1 MKDCTRMACP
11 SWSQPAHSSWS
22 QLSHSS
28 WSQPI
33 CSSWNLAN
41 RFSWRKVIL
50 LSALLASAHAQ
61 ADARLI
67 AIDSNHLAIGEDSIR
82 SHRLDSV
89 EVKAVRIAEN
99 VKSVMPVQVLSKE
112 RIDLLGSQTLGD
124 AIKQFAGV
132 TVRDY
137 GGIGGMQTV
146 SVRSLGA
153 CHTAVSYDGVVV
165 SNMQAGQIDVSRFSL
180 ENVAQLAVAI
190 GQNSDQM
197 QSARHYASAGML
209 SIETERPSFLQ
220 PNGLGSSRTEAAKQK
235 DWMLRA
241 KVKSGSWGLA
251 SPSIKYGHRIGTST
265 AITLDANMVR
275 ADGVYPF
282 TLVNGR
288 EKTREKRYN
297 SDVLSAQGELN
308 VYHTFSSSSHTLDT
322 KVAYSTSK
330 RGLPGVVI
338 LYNPETKERMWD
350 ENFFVQSVFK
360 AHLSEKWQLQARLK
374 YAHSWTKYEDYNSKY
389 EGGKRTDVDRQN
401 EYYASAT
408 VGYDILRNMRIAL
421 AEDFSIGN
429 LRNNIEAQPNPTRYT
444 NQAALSLRWKP
455 SRWLFDANVVGTY
468 ITERAARTDK
478 HSTASGSSASSTG
491 VAARIPA
498 DRHRLSPSVALSYRL
513 LPQEMLYLRAMM
525 KSTYRVPTFTDMYYL
540 HIGNTNL
547 KPENATEW
555 NLGATWNH
563 TFGHGMNLRRG
574 MGFARGI
581 NMQATV
587 DVYYNKV
594 TDKIVAFPS
603 TYVWHMVNFGKV
615 DITGVDATLLLSLP
629 LPRRM
634 EIDMQGA
641 YTYQKSV
648 DKTNPEKSYYGKQLP
663 YTPRHS
669 GSMSLI
675 WKNPWVNLGWQMMAS
690 SKRYSM
696 IQGTAEY
703 KLQAYTEHSFT
714 LSKDIARLHLSAS
727 LLNAFNKQYEV
738 IQYYPMPGRSF
749 QVAAML
755 EL

>member
-1 MKDCTRMACP
+1 MKDCTRISCP
-11 SWSQPAHSSWS
+11 SWIQPS
-22 QLSHSS
+22 LS
-28 WSQPI
+28 
-33 CSSWNLAN
+33 A
-41 RFSWRKVIL
+41 WRKVIL
-50 LSALLASAHAQ
+50 LSTLLASSQ
-61 ADARLI
+61 VKMDARQM
-67 AIDSNHLAIGEDSIR
+67 AMENCHLAIGEDSIR

-99 VKSVMPVQVLSKE
+99 VKSVMPVQVISKE

-153 CHTAVSYDGVVV
+153 SHTAVSYDGVVV

-180 ENVAQLAVAI
+180 DNVAQLAVAI
-190 GQNSDQM
+190 GQNSDPM

-209 SIETERPSFLQ
+209 SIETLRPSFLQ
-220 PNGLGSSRTEAAKQK
+220 ANGFGSSKDESAKQN

-241 KVKSGSWGLA
+241 KVKSGSWGLV
-251 SPSIKYGHRIGTST
+251 SPSLKYGHRIGTST

-297 SDVLSAQGELN
+297 SDVLSAQGEWN
-308 VYHTFSSSSHTLDT
+308 VYHTFALAAPATLDT

-350 ENFFVQSVFK
+350 ENFFVQSIFK

-408 VGYDILRNMRIAL
+408 VGYDILRHLCIAL

-444 NQAALSLRWKP
+444 NQTALSLRWKP
-455 SRWLFDANVVGTY
+455 NRWLLDANVVGTY
-468 ITERAARTDK
+468 ITERASRNDK
-478 HSTASGSSASSTG
+478 SSEASGTSAAG

-498 DRHRLSPSVALSYRL
+498 DRRRLSPSFALSYRL

-563 TFGHGMNLRRG
+563 TFGQGRNLRQG
-574 MGFARGI
+574 MGFARGM
-581 NMQATV
+581 NVQATV

-615 DITGVDATLLLSLP
+615 DITGLDATLMLSLP

-634 EIDMQGA
+634 ELDMQGA
-641 YTYQKSV
+641 YTYQKAV

-675 WKNPWVNLGWQMMAS
+675 WKNPWANLGWQMMAS
-690 SKRYSM
+690 DKRYSM

-703 KLQAYTEHSFT
+703 KLKAYTEHSFT
-714 LSKDIARLHLSAS
+714 LSKDIAWLHLSAS

-749 QVAAML
+749 QVAATL

>member
-1 MKDCTRMACP
+1 MGKINRTRIA
-11 SWSQPAHSSWS
+11 
-22 QLSHSS
+22 
-28 WSQPI
+28 
-33 CSSWNLAN
+33 
-41 RFSWRKVIL
+41 L
-50 LSALLASAHAQ
+50 LSALLVSAQ
-61 ADARLI
+61 AKADLL
-67 AIDSNHLAIGEDSIR
+67 LAQDSIR

-89 EVKAVRIAEN
+89 EVRAARIAEN
-99 VKSVMPVQVLSKE
+99 VKAVVPVQVLSKE
-112 RIDLLGSQTLGD
+112 KIDLLGNQSLGD

-180 ENVAQLAVAI
+180 DNVAQLAVAI

-209 SIETERPSFLQ
+209 SIETQRPSFLQ
-220 PNGLGSSRTEAAKQK
+220 TNDTGSSIDSNGSSKDEAAKRK
-235 DWMLRA
+235 NWMLRA
-241 KVKSGSWGLA
+241 KVKSGSWGLV
-251 SPSIKYGHRIGTST
+251 SPSLKYGHGIGTST

-275 ADGVYPF
+275 ADGAYPF

-288 EKTREKRYN
+288 EKTCEKRYN

-308 VYHTFSSSSHTLDT
+308 VYHTFLAASTLDT

-338 LYNPETKERMWD
+338 LYNPDTKERMWD

-374 YAHSWTKYEDYNSKY
+374 YAHSWSKYEDYNSKY

-421 AEDFSIGN
+421 AEDFSVGN
-429 LRNNIEAQPNPTRYT
+429 LHNNIVSQPNPTRYT

-455 SRWLFDANVVGTY
+455 GRWLFDANVVGTY
-468 ITERAARTDK
+468 ITERADK
-478 HSTASGSSASSTG
+478 SSSALSSSASSTG
-491 VAARIPA
+491 VDARIPA
-498 DRHRLSPSVALSYRL
+498 DRHRLSPSIALSYRL
-513 LPQEMLYLRAMM
+513 LPEEMLYLRVMM
-525 KSTYRVPTFTDMYYL
+525 KNTYRVPTFTDMYYL
-540 HIGNTNL
+540 QIGNTNL

-555 NLGATWNH
+555 NLGMTWNH
-563 TFGHGMNLRRG
+563 TFGQGMNLGSG
-574 MGFARGI
+574 M
-581 NMQATV
+581 NVQATV

-615 DITGVDATLLLSLP
+615 DITGVDATLMISMPLSGE
-629 LPRRM
+629 M
-634 EIDMQGA
+634 SIEAQGA
-641 YTYQKSV
+641 YTYQKAV

-669 GSMSLI
+669 ANASLI
-675 WKNPWVNLGWQMMAS
+675 WKNPWATLGWQMMACD
-690 SKRYSM
+690 KRYSM

-703 KLQAYTEHSFT
+703 KLRAYTEHSFT
-714 LSKDIARLHLSAS
+714 LSKDIAWKARRSNVKTNLQDVRKCHLSAT

-749 QVAAML
+749 LVSAMI